1 MLRALTRQFSVFRSR
16 SAMPQRDGVCLRS
29 LGGTAK
35 DQDTLKLVFEKSRE
49 VNPKGLVQIIRK
61 GENLG
66 VMNFRTALAQID
78 LSKEGF
84 LFMGSVRDQKFGD
97 VGLLKVASPQKARK
111 QLTKHLQQQKT
122 QQLQEENPRLIAK
135 QQKQENR
142 QKEPDV
148 KMVRVS
154 WQITL
159 HDLTSQKRHEVET
172 QVKKGERIRI
182 VVDDK
187 DNFDA
192 DVRVAGD
199 EKSLTELEATKRGK
213 IESFLDELLEELG
226 AEFHKEGEI
235 YDKVSYDV
243 KAQERKNELSPEEKK
258 RLKLLKKQ
266 EKQEKL
272 RQRTEEKRRKAQE
285 EIRILTVD

>member
-16 SAMPQRDGVCLRS
+16 SAMPQRDSVRLRS